1 MRLCLCMLSPAL
13 CVSINNLPHWSAG
26 FRSYIRPAA
35 IPVSLALFFRS
46 VYTDTCRPCSFIFGT
61 LFFFSPTNLKGT
73 AEGIFYK
80 VIVLGFHGGSV
91 VKNLPANQPLGWE
104 DPLQKKMP
112 MYSSI
117 LAWESHGQRSL
128 VGTVHGVSED
138 SDTT

>member
-1 MRLCLCMLSPAL
+1 MF
-13 CVSINNLPHWSAG
+13 IHIW
-26 FRSYIRPAA
+26 
-35 IPVSLALFFRS
+35 
-46 VYTDTCRPCSFIFGT
+46 YT
-61 LFFFSPTNLKGT
+61 FFFSPTNLKGT